1 MTIYKDTHFLLTLYK
16 KRELYAFLEGMR
28 KLYSNRYRTHKK
40 SRGLN
45 DCVFKKCIAEK
56 GKF

>member
-45 DCVFKKCIAEK
+45 DCVFKKCIAK
-56 GKF
+56 K